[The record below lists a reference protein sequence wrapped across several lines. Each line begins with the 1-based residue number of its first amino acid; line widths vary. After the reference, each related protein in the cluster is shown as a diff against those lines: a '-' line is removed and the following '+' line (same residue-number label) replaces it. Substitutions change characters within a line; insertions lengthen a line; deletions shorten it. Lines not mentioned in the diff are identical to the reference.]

1 MKRSEAVRQIKS
13 IIATCGPT
21 QPTIET
27 AEQVLARLESLGML
41 PPPITVSDPGHFP
54 GDSFTYQANEWETEQ
69 TFCKDC
75 GVETK
80 PGRGSARCRSCWDDK
95 VGC

>member
-1 MKRSEAVRQIKS
+1 MKRSKVIREIKS

-27 AEQVLARLESLGML
+27 AEKVLSRLESLGML
-41 PPPITVSDPGHFP
+41 PPEYLDRKRDIRILD
-54 GDSFTYQANEWETEQ
+54 WEPENDIK

-75 GVETK
+75 GIETK
-80 PGRGSARCRSCWDDK
+80 PDRGSARCPECWNDK
-95 VGC
+95 TGA